1 MRTIFTRRQV
11 ETGLAATLAVITG
24 VIGISTADEDPRLGP
39 KFLALEKV
47 GKFKQPVYLTQPP
60 GQESPLFVVNRP
72 GTIDVIVDG
81 VRQRRPFIDLRRL
94 VKHTGKGGEQG
105 LLSIAFPPDYA
116 ESRLFYVAYTD
127 HRDALRVVEYRRSA
141 DTELLADAATE
152 RLVLRIPQP
161 TTKHHGGLLVFGP
174 DKHLYIGSGD
184 GGPSG
189 DPYDVAQNKRLL
201 LGKLLRID
209 PREPEPKPSG
219 SELRRVRGGKG
230 RQAKPKPP
238 PAYSVPKDNPFV
250 GKSGRDE
257 IFAYGLR
264 NPWRFSFDRGGEVL
278 TIADVG
284 DQRYEEINVLPAG
297 KARGANFGWS
307 AFEGPAPLKKSVP
320 RTRTVEPVFAY
331 GHNQNKCAVVGGF
344 VVRDPRL
351 SRIKG
356 REVVGRYLFAD
367 FCGEKM
373 FAFRPRGDK
382 PGGVRSFRFELRGV
396 TSFGEDRRGRI
407 YILTYGGRGGGFVY
421 RLDANRKPV
430 E

>member
-1 MRTIFTRRQV
+1 MRTALTRRQI
-11 ETGLAATLAVITG
+11 ETALAAGLAVVTAV
-24 VIGISTADEDPRLGP
+24 VGISFADEDQRLGP

-72 GTIDVIVDG
+72 GTIDVIANG
-81 VRQRRPFIDLRRL
+81 VKQRRPFIDLRTR
-94 VKHTGKGGEQG
+94 VEHTGKGGEQG

-116 ESRLFYVAYTD
+116 ASGLFYVAYTD
-127 HRDALRVVEYRRSA
+127 NSDALRIVEFRRSA
-141 DTELLADAATE
+141 DEELLADPDSG

-161 TTKHHGGLLVFGP
+161 TTKHHGGLLLFGP
-174 DKHLYIGSGD
+174 DKNLYIGSGD

-189 DPYDVAQNKRLL
+189 DPNNVAQNKRLL

-209 PREPEPKPSG
+209 PRQPE
-219 SELRRVRGGKG
+219 
-230 RQAKPKPP
+230 AKPVSSEPRRDDMKKVKPAPP

-250 GKSGRDE
+250 GRAGRDE

-284 DQRYEEINVLPAG
+284 DERYEEINVLPVP

-307 AFEGPAPLKKSVP
+307 AFEGPAPLKKNVP
-320 RTRTVEPVFAY
+320 RERTVAPVFAY
-331 GHNQNKCAVVGGF
+331 GHNRNKCAVVGGF
-344 VVRDPRL
+344 VVRDPSL

-356 REVVGRYLFAD
+356 REIVGRYLFAD
-367 FCGEKM
+367 FCGQKM
-373 FAFRPRGDK
+373 FAFRPRGK
-382 PGGVRSFRFELRGV
+382 GTGRVRSFRFELRGV
-396 TSFGEDRRGRI
+396 TSFGEDRKGRI
-407 YILTYGGRGGGFVY
+407 YVLTYGGKGGGFIY
-421 RLDANRKPV
+421 RLDARRKPV